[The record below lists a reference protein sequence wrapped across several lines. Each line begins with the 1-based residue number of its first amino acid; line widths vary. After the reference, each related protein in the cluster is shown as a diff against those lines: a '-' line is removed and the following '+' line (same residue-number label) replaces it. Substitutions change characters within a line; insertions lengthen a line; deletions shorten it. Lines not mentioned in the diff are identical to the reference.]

1 MTLHSSSARLDGI
14 HLVQIHLFKI
24 HVITVKFVIKRLLS
38 LYEFTPWGR
47 DLLSVVRIRESPYY
61 RGFFFKENIGEFFRD
76 METVRN
82 IERCRYREVRLYN

>member
-1 MTLHSSSARLDGI
+1 MQIHLIGI
-14 HLVQIHLFKI
+14 HL
-24 HVITVKFVIKRLLS
+24 ITIVSVIKRLSLS
-38 LYEFTPWGR
+38 EFTLWGR

-61 RGFFFKENIGEFFRD
+61 RGFFFKENIGEIFRD